1 VYNPSVADTAQVQDI
16 VTPAVVMGPA
26 VDESS
31 QVSEQANAVFIAV
44 GQVFEEAT
52 AVDVAAALAAF
63 VARTEDHASAA
74 DINLVAPSIFNA
86 IALAAAQAV
95 DNTDAPGSVFNA
107 SMTESVTLLDSLIGG
122 FLWNL
127 IDDSQDA
134 NWQNVPAVQVAGWV
148 QVDDSQTTTWQAVDS
163 AQVSTWTEVD
173 TENSPGWQQEP
184 PP

>member
-1 VYNPSVADTAQVQDI
+1 MS
-16 VTPAVVMGPA
+16 PA

-44 GQVFEEAT
+44 GQVNESAT

-63 VARTEDHASAA
+63 VARTEDNASAS
-74 DINLVAPSIFNA
+74 DVNLVAPSIFNA
-86 IALAAAQAV
+86 IALASAQVA
-95 DNTDAPGSVFNA
+95 DNADAPGSVFNV

-127 IDDSQDA
+127 INDSQDA
-134 NWQNVPAVQVAGWV
+134 NWQNVVVPGGTLW
-148 QVDDSQTTTWQAVDS
+148 TLVDS
-163 AQVSTWTEVD
+163 T
-173 TENSPGWQQEP
+173 NNPNWQQEP